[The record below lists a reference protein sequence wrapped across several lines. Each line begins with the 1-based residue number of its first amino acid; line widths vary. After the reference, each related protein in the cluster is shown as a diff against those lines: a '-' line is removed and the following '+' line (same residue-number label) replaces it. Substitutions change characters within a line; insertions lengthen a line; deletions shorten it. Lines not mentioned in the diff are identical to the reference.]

1 MFNPK
6 HNLLEEQLATSG
18 IELNGFGDFVMDV
31 VTGGAHSANK
41 AAKKAEKGQKEFN
54 QKVADLTNLYND
66 ELDAADRLNYQT
78 MRDFSYETD
87 LKNWNHNKLIQDYQH
102 NARLKQYEKSNQIA
116 AGQYGLNARG
126 EALGIENE
134 QAAMDD
140 AFIAQ
145 DFQFRSNLMDLKQIY
160 AEQNI
165 NRKEQGVE
173 LLGIQSNRR
182 FGNMRS
188 MTQMDTLMTQ
198 GALKREAALVEG
210 LQAEGKAALGQS
222 GKSTAKA
229 LQSSQSNLFRGL
241 MALQSELEGTYKQ
254 AAIQLAQLNVDASLA
269 EQKVGLN
276 IERIGNAV
284 KNAEDE
290 IQFNQE
296 VMKANL
302 ESEIKQSARNIE
314 QIRLDKQI
322 ADLNVKANTML
333 KPEKLPYQPE
343 PQLPPERVFV
353 DRMEALPGYVPP
365 AHQQNLFAAGVSTV
379 ASYATAAVG
388 VDTAGIKL
396 GLWQ

>member
-6 HNLLEEQLATSG
+6 YNLLEEQLATSG
-18 IELNGFGDFVMDV
+18 IELNNFFADL
-31 VTGGAHSANK
+31 VTGGAYSANK
-41 AAKKAEKGQKEFN
+41 AAKKAEQGQREF
-54 QKVADLTNLYND
+54 QQEIADRTNLYND
-66 ELDAADRLNYQT
+66 ELDAIDRINYET

-87 LKNWNHNKLIQDYQH
+87 LKIHNHNKLIQDYGY
-102 NARLKQYEKSNQIA
+102 NASLKEYEKSNQIA
-116 AGQYGLNARG
+116 AGNYGLNARG
-126 EALGIENE
+126 ESLGIENE
-134 QAAMDD
+134 AAAIDD

-165 NRKEQGVE
+165 NRKEQGVK

-198 GALKREAALVEG
+198 GALKRETALVEG
-210 LQAEGKAALGQS
+210 LLAEGKTALGQA
-222 GKSTAKA
+222 GTSTAKK
-229 LQSSQSNLFRGL
+229 QQSNKAALFRGL
-241 MALQSELEGTYKQ
+241 MSLQSELEGTYKQ
-254 AAIQLAQLNVDASLA
+254 ASIQLAQLNVDASLG
-269 EQKVGLN
+269 EQQVGLN
-276 IERIGNAV
+276 IDRIENAV
-284 KNAEDE
+284 KNANDE
-290 IQFNQE
+290 IEFNQE

-302 ESEIKQSARNIE
+302 ESEIKQSSRNIQ
-314 QIRLDKQI
+314 QIQLDRQV

-343 PQLPPERVFV
+343 PQLPPERIFI
-353 DRMEALPGYVPP
+353 DRMEAIPGYVPP
-365 AHQQNLFAAGVSTV
+365 AHQQNLFAAGISTV

-388 VDTAGIKL
+388 IDSAGIKL

>member
-145 DFQFRSNLMDLKQIY
+145 DFQFRS
-160 AEQNI
+160 
-165 NRKEQGVE
+165 
-173 LLGIQSNRR
+173 
-182 FGNMRS
+182 
-188 MTQMDTLMTQ
+188 
-198 GALKREAALVEG
+198 
-210 LQAEGKAALGQS
+210 
-222 GKSTAKA
+222 
-229 LQSSQSNLFRGL
+229 
-241 MALQSELEGTYKQ
+241 
-254 AAIQLAQLNVDASLA
+254 LAVL
-269 EQKVGLN
+269 
-276 IERIGNAV
+276 
-284 KNAEDE
+284 
-290 IQFNQE
+290 
-296 VMKANL
+296 
-302 ESEIKQSARNIE
+302 
-314 QIRLDKQI
+314 
-322 ADLNVKANTML
+322 
-333 KPEKLPYQPE
+333 
-343 PQLPPERVFV
+343 
-353 DRMEALPGYVPP
+353 
-365 AHQQNLFAAGVSTV
+365 
-379 ASYATAAVG
+379 
-388 VDTAGIKL
+388 
-396 GLWQ
+396 